1 MQSEQESLQA
11 KQTRQRYLAIRDT
24 SLKDYIRPYL
34 DQRKQELERRREALA
49 KHKLL
54 KFSAEVLAVDEELSG
69 LLNFLDLGG
78 KWHPQEPI
86 SIKNLGPQEDY
97 LEVFQFPCCGKE
109 VLADRAPSRFR
120 SDGCQASP
128 MGDEAE

>member
-1 MQSEQESLQA
+1 VE
-11 KQTRQRYLAIRDT
+11 
-24 SLKDYIRPYL
+24 
-34 DQRKQELERRREALA
+34 
-49 KHKLL
+49 
-54 KFSAEVLAVDEELSG
+54 EELSG

-86 SIKNLGPQEDY
+86 SIRDLGPQEDY

-120 SDGCQASP
+120 SDGCTDSP
-128 MGDEAE
+128 ILPEVEDRKKRNRND